1 MDSLK
6 ILIADDSSIIR
17 KGVARQLRD
26 TGAIITQAQ
35 DGQEAFEHALAN
47 DFDLLITDVEMPRMS
62 GYELC
67 EQIKNSA
74 QTRQLPVIILSSLDE
89 EADIDQG
96 FLAGAAAYISKND
109 ARNELKATVEKVLE
123 ESRFKKD
130 RTILVVEDSDTI
142 CNVVTKGLA
151 AAGFQVVTA
160 ANGEEGLDRIGEQ
173 RPDLILSDIE
183 MPKMD
188 GISFCTAIQ
197 AIDQYAAIPF
207 VVMSTKTDRA
217 LMQRMIQRGAD
228 AYLAKPFNID
238 QLVIT
243 IERLLSDQYQML
255 IKDRE
260 RLESERRMMLA
271 GITSLIEALEARDP
285 YTRGHS
291 ESVGRILKGMAADM
305 GASPQELELLGIAGG
320 LHDLGKIGVPD
331 AILLKTGKLS
341 DEEFAAIKQHPVI
354 GANIL
359 APIDTLK
366 DMIPIVL
373 HHHERIDGT
382 GYPHGLKGDQI
393 PLWARATAVADTY
406 HALTSNRPYR
416 NGLPEKKAF
425 QIMEDVRGT
434 QLCSQC
440 LDVFFQWINK

>member
-1 MDSLK
+1 MAIPK
-6 ILIADDSSIIR
+6 ILVVDDSAIIR
-17 KGVARQLRD
+17 KGVELQLKD
-26 TGAIITQAQ
+26 GAIITQAQ
-35 DGQEAFEHALAN
+35 NGREGYDFALSKE
-47 DFDLLITDVEMPRMS
+47 FDLVVTDVEMPLMD

-67 EQIKNSA
+67 RQIKNTEEI
-74 QTRQLPVIILSSLDE
+74 QHIPVIILSSLDTDR
-89 EADIDQG
+89 DIDKG
-96 FLAGAAAYISKND
+96 FEVGAAAYISKND
-109 ARNELKATVEKVLE
+109 AQSELKETVELVLE
-123 ESRFKKD
+123 KSKFKRD
-130 RTILVVEDSDTI
+130 QTILVVEDSDTI
-142 CNVVTKGLA
+142 RTVVKKGLSE
-151 AAGFQVVTA
+151 AGFKVVTA
-160 ANGEEGLDRIGEQ
+160 HNGQEGLEKIALQE
-173 RPDLILSDIE
+173 PDLILSDIE

-188 GISFCTAIQ
+188 GISFCTAVQ
-197 AIDQYAAIPF
+197 TGSQCAIPF

-217 LMQRMIQRGAD
+217 LMQRMLQKGAD

-291 ESVGRILKGMAADM
+291 ESVGNILMGLATDM
-305 GASPQELELLGIAGG
+305 GASGEELELLGIAGG

-331 AILLKTGKLS
+331 AILLKPGKLNK
-341 DEEFAAIKQHPVI
+341 EEFAAIKEHPVM

-366 DMIPIVL
+366 SMIPVIL
-373 HHHERIDGT
+373 HHHERMDGK
-382 GYPHGLKGDQI
+382 GYPHGLKASQI

-406 HALTSNRPYR
+406 HALTSDRPYR
-416 NGLPEKKAF
+416 QGLPQDNAF
-425 QIMEDVRGT
+425 QIMQDVRGT
-434 QLCSQC
+434 QLCPEC

>member
-1 MDSLK
+1 MAFPK
-6 ILIADDSSIIR
+6 ILVVDDSAIIR
-17 KGVARQLRD
+17 KGVELQLRD
-26 TGAIITQAQ
+26 SAVITQAPN
-35 DGQEAFEHALAN
+35 GQEGYDLALSKE
-47 DFDLLITDVEMPRMS
+47 FDLVVTDVEMPLMD

-67 EQIKNSA
+67 RQIKNTEII
-74 QTRQLPVIILSSLDE
+74 QHIPVIILSSLD
-89 EADIDQG
+89 ADRDIDKG
-96 FLAGAAAYISKND
+96 FQVGAAAYITKND
-109 ARNELKATVEKVLE
+109 AQSELKETVEHVLE
-123 ESRFKKD
+123 KSKFKQD

-142 CNVVTKGLA
+142 RSVVKKGLA
-151 AAGFQVVTA
+151 EAGFKVVTA
-160 ANGEEGLDRIGEQ
+160 QNGQEGLDRITEQ
-173 RPDLILSDIE
+173 DPDLILSDIE

-188 GISFCTAIQ
+188 GISFCTAVQ
-197 AIDQYAAIPF
+197 ADDRYAAIPF

-217 LMQRMIQRGAD
+217 LMQRMLQKGAD

-260 RLESERRMMLA
+260 RLDSERRMMLA

-291 ESVGRILKGMAADM
+291 ESVGKILKGLAADM
-305 GASPQELELLGIAGG
+305 GASAEELELLGIAGG

-331 AILLKTGKLS
+331 AILLKPGKLS
-341 DEEFAAIKQHPVI
+341 KDEFAAIKEHPVM

-366 DMIPIVL
+366 DLIPIIL
-373 HHHERIDGT
+373 HHHERLDGK
-382 GYPHGLKGDQI
+382 GYPHGLKNKQI
-393 PLWARATAVADTY
+393 PLWAKATAVADTY

-416 NGLPEKKAF
+416 QGLSQEKAF
-425 QIMEDVRGT
+425 QIMQDVRGT
-434 QLCSQC
+434 QLCPEC
-440 LDVFFQWINK
+440 LDVFMQWISN

>member
-1 MDSLK
+1 MTCPK
-6 ILIADDSSIIR
+6 ILVVDDSAIIR
-17 KGVARQLRD
+17 KGVALQFRD
-26 TGAIITQAQ
+26 SALITQAQ
-35 DGQEAFEHALAN
+35 NGQEGLDFALS
-47 DFDLLITDVEMPRMS
+47 DEFDLVVTDVEMPVMD

-67 EQIKNSA
+67 RQIKNTEET
-74 QTRQLPVIILSSLDE
+74 QHIPVIILSSLD
-89 EADIDQG
+89 ADRDIDKG
-96 FLAGAAAYISKND
+96 FQVGAAAYISKND
-109 ARNELKATVEKVLE
+109 AQSELKETAEQVLE
-123 ESRFKKD
+123 KSKFTQD
-130 RTILVVEDSDTI
+130 RTILVVEDSETI
-142 CNVVTKGLA
+142 RNVVKKGLA
-151 AAGFQVVTA
+151 EAGFQVMTA
-160 ANGEEGLDRIGEQ
+160 RNGQEGLEKIADQE
-173 RPDLILSDIE
+173 PDLILSDIE
-183 MPKMD
+183 MPQMD

-197 AIDQYAAIPF
+197 AVDRFAAIPF

-217 LMQRMIQRGAD
+217 LMRRMLQKGAD

-305 GASPQELELLGIAGG
+305 GAPPEELELLVIAGG

-331 AILLKTGKLS
+331 AILLKPGKLS
-341 DEEFAAIKQHPVI
+341 KEEFAAIKEHPVM

-366 DMIPIVL
+366 DMIPIIL
-373 HHHERIDGT
+373 HHHERLDGK
-382 GYPHGLKGDQI
+382 GYPHGLKGSQI

-416 NGLPEKKAF
+416 QGLPQEKAF
-425 QIMEDVRGT
+425 QIMQDVRGT
-434 QLCSQC
+434 QLCPEC
-440 LDVFFQWINK
+440 LDVFMRWINT